1 MYSNT
6 VFLENRGASIE
17 TSLECDEQSAV
28 SRWLSTELLIEQF
41 LGRDKGREQALFKFS
56 GQRPEHLFSKYSLPE
71 AMSLSTNSAGF

>member
-28 SRWLSTELLIEQF
+28 SRWLSTDLLIEQF
-41 LGRDKGREQALFKFS
+41 LGRDKGREKALFKFS
-56 GQRPEHLFSKYSLPE
+56 EQRPEHFFSKHS
-71 AMSLSTNSAGF
+71 